1 MPTYVYQCKACS
13 EQTELVQKM
22 TDPPLSECPS
32 CGGEVRKLLF
42 PPGIVFKGPGFHV
55 NDYRKPGPGK
65 NGGSNSSEKSGAE
78 SESSTKKEPAAV

>member
-42 PPGIVFKGPGFHV
+42 PPGIVFKAPV
-55 NDYRKPGPGK
+55 
-65 NGGSNSSEKSGAE
+65 
-78 SESSTKKEPAAV
+78 ST